1 MKKKRLK
8 YIKKNKKNIS
18 KGTTE
23 KKTCQRIKK
32 KENFNKD

>member
-8 YIKKNKKNIS
+8 YIKKNKQKIS
-18 KGTTE
+18 KGTRE